1 MNYKDYIPLPNCSA
15 DYTAHGYV
23 TEFEHDKPMKYYFGS
38 KDGLFDGTYEGSP
51 KAHEKEYFQD
61 LRKYDHKCYQID
73 AGDLD
78 ACVWNEI
85 DLLSKIKR
93 NSKKG
98 KKTFIPFLKKEIG
111 WDEVYNE
118 AINGGRHLKN
128 YNSAVQD
135 IKDGVEEETFPITY
149 EDKKTVFDYE
159 PFQPR
164 FQYIIPAHKK
174 ELGRVLKDSNGRWP
188 DEINVVT
195 GKRHHRGVITFKN
208 YHEKGKHRRIGS
220 NHLVA
225 SSQNVKQVDT
235 LRVIWIPE
243 KLWKKLSEEDILELA
258 QWDNPQDTS
267 APRLVTPEEESAAY
281 IARVCL
287 KENITPDHPSFWVKF
302 QDQDGSIYKFRPI
315 QKKARKIIKDKK
327 KFILSGEKQINWKE
341 GAPTEA
347 QIKKGIK
354 PKEGTRAAE
363 LQQKIDNFKGVAW
376 SGSVGNPDA
385 VKLKLVELLKKN
397 PEQTNYR
404 FFEEV
409 PVKIGAVDIKQEWDL
424 KGKPLVME
432 MFLMFEKEF
441 RTEYSTTSKKNEPT
455 LNIDMR
461 PLDFTEPDS
470 SQLN

>member
-1 MNYKDYIPLPNCSA
+1 MNYNDYIPLPNCSA

-118 AINGGRHLKN
+118 AINGGRHLKH
-128 YNSAVQD
+128 YNPVVQD
-135 IKDGVEEETFPITY
+135 IKDGIEEDNFPMTH
-149 EDKKTVFDYE
+149 EDKKKIFDEYE
-159 PFQPR
+159 AFQPR
-164 FQYIIPAHKK
+164 LQYIIPSHKK
-174 ELGRVLKDSNGRWP
+174 ALGRLLKDTNGRWP
-188 DEINVVT
+188 EEINQAT
-195 GKRHHRGVITFKN
+195 KKRNHRGVITFKN
-208 YHEKGKHRRIGS
+208 YYEKGKHLRIGS
-220 NHLVA
+220 KHLVT

-243 KLWKKLSEEDILELA
+243 KLHKELSEEDILELA
-258 QWDNPQDTS
+258 QWDNPQDNS
-267 APRLVTPEEESAAY
+267 APRIPTPDEETAVW

-287 KENITPDHPSFWVKF
+287 KENITPYHPSFWVKF
-302 QDQDGSIYKFRPI
+302 QDQEGTKHQFTPA
-315 QKKARKIIKDKK
+315 QTKATNIIADKK
-327 KFILSGEKQINWKE
+327 KFALSGEKQINWKE
-341 GAPTEA
+341 GALSDA
-347 QIKKGIK
+347 QKKKGKK
-354 PKEGTRAAE
+354 PKVGTRAAE
-363 LQQKIDNFKGVAW
+363 LQQKIDDFKGVAW
-376 SGSVGNPDA
+376 SGSVANPDA
-385 VKLKLVELLKKN
+385 IILKFVELLEEY
-397 PEQTNYR
+397 PEQKNYR

-409 PVKIGAVDIKQEWDL
+409 PVKVGAVSIKDEWD
-424 KGKPLVME
+424 KKWKPYVLN
-432 MFLMFEKEF
+432 MFNMFMKEF
-441 RTEYSTTSKKNEPT
+441 RLDKEGKPT
-455 LNIDMR
+455 INVTLV
-461 PLDFTEPDS
+461 PLDFTEPDDT
-470 SQLN
+470 LNDR